1 MGTVP
6 VPGRK
11 SAVKMLGL
19 TIFLLVISLSSS
31 LPVKR
36 QAEYEYE
43 YEDVLDEHGNVV
55 YDYDYV
61 LTEVPVHQTNE
72 TIASDYEYDNIL
84 GGYPIISNGAIN
96 QNTGPTGKIIT
107 IVTKKKRTRKIK
119 IKKNKACHK
128 RFINQ

>member
-11 SAVKMLGL
+11 RVVKMLGL
-19 TIFLLVISLSSS
+19 TIFLLVFSLSSS

-43 YEDVLDEHGNVV
+43 YEYEYEDILDEHGNVV
-55 YDYDYV
+55 YDY
-61 LTEVPVHQTNE
+61 
-72 TIASDYEYDNIL
+72 YEKQL
-84 GGYPIISNGAIN
+84 ISNGAIN
-96 QNTGPTGKIIT
+96 ENTGPTGGTKIIP

-128 RFINQ
+128 IFINQICFMKCGKRYSRC